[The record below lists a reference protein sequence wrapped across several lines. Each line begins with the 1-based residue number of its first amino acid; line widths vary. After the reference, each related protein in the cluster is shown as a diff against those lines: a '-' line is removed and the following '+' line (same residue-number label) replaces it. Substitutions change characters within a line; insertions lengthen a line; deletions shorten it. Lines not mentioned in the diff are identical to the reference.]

1 MDLGVSDLARPSTD
15 YVKHSKLVYAYSSN
29 YERVVGMNEF
39 GMILV
44 MSIAATM
51 VIFWLV
57 VGGEGE
63 D

>member
-1 MDLGVSDLARPSTD
+1 
-15 YVKHSKLVYAYSSN
+15 
-29 YERVVGMNEF
+29 MNEF